1 MHGFQMMK
9 KKKKD
14 YFTQVLQTSNFPENK
29 NWNSK
34 NVFPLWQTSMYLLCI
49 CPQDGYLGLFDF
61 SDLKIVGRWGI
72 KHEEKQ
78 DRVVENLW

>member
-1 MHGFQMMK
+1 
-9 KKKKD
+9 
-14 YFTQVLQTSNFPENK
+14 
-29 NWNSK
+29 
-34 NVFPLWQTSMYLLCI
+34 MYLLCI